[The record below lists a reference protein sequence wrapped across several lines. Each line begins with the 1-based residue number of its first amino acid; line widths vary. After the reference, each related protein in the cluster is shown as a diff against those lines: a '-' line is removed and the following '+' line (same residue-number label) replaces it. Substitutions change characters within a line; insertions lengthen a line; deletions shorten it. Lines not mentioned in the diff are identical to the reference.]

1 MKIARDKQRYTQKK
15 NNSNENRHF
24 IRCYGD
30 QNTDRDITLKYNKK
44 KTVGVPVVAQWKR
57 I

>member
-1 MKIARDKQRYTQKK
+1 MTLYLEKK